1 MENNNSNNDNTT
13 IMENGNN
20 GESDWRNN
28 LDFMEM
34 MMKIERRKFMTNEE
48 TDEYYK
54 QYKQQHDISKDRK
67 INLDLVGKLQGIDGR

>member
-34 MMKIERRKFMTNEE
+34 MMKIERKFMTNEE